1 MISLNN
7 ITKLYGSV
15 IGVNDLDLEL
25 LPGAYGLLG
34 PNGSG
39 KTTLINLITG
49 QLKPTMGQVT
59 VFGKNPWNNDDVLRR
74 VGLCPTVDAFHTTLT
89 AAQWVQFLVEMQGFG
104 VAESKDRA
112 EHALELVD
120 MTHAMNRKIA
130 GYSRGM
136 KQRTKLAQAIAHE
149 PELLILDEPFNG
161 LDPIGRHDM
170 STLIKD
176 WVDNGKSVLM
186 ASHVLH
192 EVEAISPSFLLICS
206 GRLLA
211 SGDSGEIH
219 GLLTD
224 VPAEIEFRCNDCQAL
239 ASQLCAAEAAEAIK
253 FIGNDTLRFS
263 TRNPAVVYQLL
274 PQIIQNSGVRVSE
287 VRSAADSLQ
296 DLFTSLMRIHRGEH

>member
-1 MISLNN
+1 
-7 ITKLYGSV
+7 
-15 IGVNDLDLEL
+15 
-25 LPGAYGLLG
+25 
-34 PNGSG
+34 
-39 KTTLINLITG
+39 
-49 QLKPTMGQVT
+49 
-59 VFGKNPWNNDDVLRR
+59 
-74 VGLCPTVDAFHTTLT
+74 
-89 AAQWVQFLVEMQGFG
+89 
-104 VAESKDRA
+104 
-112 EHALELVD
+112 
-120 MTHAMNRKIA
+120 
-130 GYSRGM
+130 
-136 KQRTKLAQAIAHE
+136 
-149 PELLILDEPFNG
+149 LLILDEPFNG